1 MLKINILD
9 KKEIKR
15 NKNTC
20 FIVKYILLLLLFF
33 MNIF

>member
-1 MLKINILD
+1 MLQINILN

-15 NKNTC
+15 NKNIC
-20 FIVKYILLLLLFF
+20 FIVKRILLLLLFF